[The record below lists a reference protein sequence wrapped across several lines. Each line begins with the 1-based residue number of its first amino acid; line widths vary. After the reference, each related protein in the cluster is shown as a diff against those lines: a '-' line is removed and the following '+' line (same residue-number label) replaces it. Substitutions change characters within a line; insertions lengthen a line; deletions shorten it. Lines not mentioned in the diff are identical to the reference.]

1 MIIHPRQALPEAA
14 GTKSQLRKA
23 MGFWD
28 VLLFNIATVLG
39 PRWIAAAG
47 HNGTSSISLW
57 MVAAVFFFV
66 PGALVINEL
75 SSRFPEEGGL
85 YVWARE
91 AFGPFHGFVA
101 GWTYWI
107 YTIFYFPG
115 LLLASASMS
124 AYILG
129 GRGVALADNRAFLLW
144 VSLAMLVVAV
154 VLNIIGLNIGKWLQN
169 AGGVGTYLPL
179 ILLVGI
185 AAVVWWKH
193 GSVTHFTLR
202 NMMPAWN
209 WDTVNFWSQ
218 IAFAFTGLELVS
230 AMSEEVRDPR
240 RTLPRA
246 VFGAGAL
253 IALMYIAGTF
263 AVLALLPAASVD
275 PQSGVFGAISVGS
288 IALGVGFFGIAAAL
302 LAAAGNV
309 GGVGT
314 TVAGIARVPFVV
326 GIDRYLPPAFGKIH
340 AKWKTPWVSILVQA
354 VLSGAI
360 LLVSQINETTR
371 GAYQMLID
379 AAIILYFIPFLYM
392 FAAVIKLARR
402 SDRAENPHA
411 VLVPGG
417 VTGVWLCGGLG
428 FLVVL
433 LGIVVSLIPP
443 GDSENKWG
451 FEIEL
456 FLWTFTSILLGLALY
471 WPRARKLFSFE
482 GRIRRGTWWLRLLIA
497 NLVGFT
503 AKVLI
508 VVLVALWP
516 GSLSVGIMLE
526 VAVFVVVGWFL
537 LAAQIQRWHDLN
549 LPGVMSAISLTVVLA
564 PIALIWLGVKE
575 GTAGENKY
583 GEAPSPA

>member
-1 MIIHPRQALPEAA
+1 MTIPAPNALE
-14 GTKSQLRKA
+14 TKAQLRKT

-57 MVAAVFFFV
+57 VLAAVFFFV

-85 YVWARE
+85 YAWSRE
-91 AFGPFHGFVA
+91 AFGPFHGFIA

-107 YTIFYFPG
+107 YTVFYFPG

-124 AYILG
+124 AYIIG
-129 GRGVALADNRAFLLW
+129 GRGSVLAQDRTFLLT
-144 VSLAMLVVAV
+144 VSLGLLLVAV
-154 VLNIIGLNIGKWLQN
+154 VLNIIGLNVGKWLQN

-179 ILLVGI
+179 LIL
-185 AAVVWWKH
+185 AVVAAIVAWKH
-193 GSVTHFTLR
+193 GSATQFTLH

-263 AVLALLPAASVD
+263 AILALVPAADLD
-275 PQSGVFGAISVGS
+275 PQSGVFHAITIGSVALKIG
-288 IALGVGFFGIAAAL
+288 ALGV
-302 LAAAGNV
+302 LAAVLVTVGNA
-309 GGVGT
+309 GGVGS

-326 GIDRYLPPAFGKIH
+326 GIDRYLPAAFGKIH
-340 AKWKTPWVSILVQA
+340 PKWKTPYVSILVQA
-354 VLSGAI
+354 IVSGAI
-360 LLVSQINETTR
+360 LLGSQISETTR
-371 GAYQMLID
+371 GAYQFLID

-402 SDRAENPHA
+402 RDRAENPHA

-417 VTGVWLCGGLG
+417 SAGVWICGGLG
-428 FLVVL
+428 FAVVL
-433 LGIVVSLIPP
+433 LGILVSLVPP
-443 GDSENKWG
+443 GDSSNKLG
-451 FEIEL
+451 FEL
-456 FLWTFTSILLGLALY
+456 KLVGGTVASVLLGLVLY
-471 WPRARKLFSFE
+471 WRGARAKQSE
-482 GRIRRGTWWLRLLIA
+482 G
-497 NLVGFT
+497 
-503 AKVLI
+503 
-508 VVLVALWP
+508 
-516 GSLSVGIMLE
+516 
-526 VAVFVVVGWFL
+526 
-537 LAAQIQRWHDLN
+537 
-549 LPGVMSAISLTVVLA
+549 
-564 PIALIWLGVKE
+564 
-575 GTAGENKY
+575 
-583 GEAPSPA
+583 